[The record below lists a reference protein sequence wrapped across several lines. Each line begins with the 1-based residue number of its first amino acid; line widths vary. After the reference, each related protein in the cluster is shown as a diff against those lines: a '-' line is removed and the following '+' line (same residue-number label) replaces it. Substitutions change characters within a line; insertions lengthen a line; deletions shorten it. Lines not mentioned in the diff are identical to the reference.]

1 MYSDIKGSFTGV
13 GNIAVDPLFADP
25 VNGDYHLKSHGGRWN
40 PVDKK
45 WVIDGITS
53 PCIDA
58 GYPSIPVRDEPQPNG
73 GRINMGAYGG
83 TPEASKSP

>member
-1 MYSDIKGSFTGV
+1 MSSV
-13 GNIAVDPLFADP
+13 PHA
-25 VNGDYHLKSHGGRWN
+25 GRW
-40 PVDKK
+40 DT
-45 WVIDGITS
+45 ISRGRTTDGITS

-58 GYPSIPVRDEPQPNG
+58 GDPSSPVGDEPQPNG